1 MSGRPAS
8 PEYLGGWL
16 HDRLAED
23 GLSELGIGVKVTADL
38 VVLTGVVATPERRDD
53 VERAVRD
60 LVPDLRVRNDVVVSE
75 FDEPTV
81 PEAVQ

>member
-23 GLSELGIGVKVTADL
+23 GLSELGINVKVTGDL
-38 VVLTGVVATPERRDD
+38 VVLTGVVATPERRQW
-53 VERAVRD
+53 VEQAVSE
-60 LVPDLRVRNDVVVSE
+60 LVPDLRVRNDVIVSE
-75 FDEPTV
+75 FEEPTV